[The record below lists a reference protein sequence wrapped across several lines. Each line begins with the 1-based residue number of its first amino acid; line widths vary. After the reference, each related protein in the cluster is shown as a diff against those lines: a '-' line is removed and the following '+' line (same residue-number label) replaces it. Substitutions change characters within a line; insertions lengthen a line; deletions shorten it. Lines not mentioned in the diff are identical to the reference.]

1 MTSDSTDQT
10 GGTEASSAEPMDMAT
25 LLAEA
30 EDFRAPQRGEI
41 TEGVIMGWDR
51 DGALVDIGA
60 KSEGVILRHEMQSLG
75 SDPESQLQQDTKV
88 MVYIVH
94 PETADGQILLSLD
107 KARGEQG
114 WLTLQERFDSG
125 EAFEA
130 EVSGFNKGGLLVN
143 VEGVNAF
150 VPLSQVVGVRPD
162 RNREDGESSLGEVVG
177 KSLRLKVI
185 EINRRRNRVILSER
199 AALQEWR
206 MEQKERLIQELNEGD
221 IRKGRI
227 SSVRNF
233 GVFVDLGGAD
243 GLAHLSEL
251 SWDRDKSPT
260 DLFKVGDEVDV
271 YITKIDA
278 ENKKIALSIRR
289 ANPEQWERVVNKYE
303 EGQVVTG
310 LVTKLVTFGAF
321 ARIEGPVEGLI
332 HVSELVD
339 RRIGHPRDVVREGDL
354 LPLKIVRIERDRHR
368 LGLSLRRARDEG
380 EAMGYVFSEGGEVI
394 NVPEEIRTEFV
405 AREGPIPEPT
415 PEAGEQIEDRAGTTA
430 TADAPASGGDSS
442 VESDTAATLATAEE
456 ETTAA
461 PAEEPVAEAEAVA
474 PATETDTDDAP
485 AAEAE
490 EAPAAEEESAEQPEA
505 AAAEE
510 PADEPEEPAVE
521 AEEAPAAEEE
531 SAKQPEASIAEEP
544 TEQADE
550 PEEPA
555 VEAEQAPAAE
565 EESAERPE
573 ASIAEEQQDEPAE
586 AEEQAEEEDQ
596 TAEDVSPSPDAPS
609 SPDTTSSSD
618 ETSAE
623 GEEEE
628 ETSS

>member
-1 MTSDSTDQT
+1 MTSDPTDQT
-10 GGTEASSAEPMDMAT
+10 GGTETSSAEPMDMAT

-30 EDFRAPQRGEI
+30 EDFRTPQRGEI

-75 SDPESQLQQDTKV
+75 SDPESQLQEDTKV

-206 MEQKERLIQELNEGD
+206 MAQKERLIQELNEGD

-260 DLFKVGDEVDV
+260 ELFKVGDEVEV

-278 ENKKIALSIRR
+278 ENKKIALSVRR
-289 ANPEQWERVVNKYE
+289 ANPEQWENVVNKYD

-490 EAPAAEEESAEQPEA
+490 EASAAEEESAEQPEA

>member
-1 MTSDSTDQT
+1 
-10 GGTEASSAEPMDMAT
+10 MDMAT
-25 LLAEA
+25 LLAES
-30 EDFRAPQRGEI
+30 EDFRTPQRGEI
-41 TEGVIMGWDR
+41 VEGVIMGWDR

-60 KSEGVILRHEMQSLG
+60 KSEGVILRNEMASLG
-75 SDPESQLQQDTKV
+75 SNPEDQLHPDDKV

-94 PETADGQILLSLD
+94 PETADGQIVLSLD

-114 WLTLQERFDSG
+114 WLTLQERFESG
-125 EAFEA
+125 ETFDA
-130 EVSGFNKGGLLVN
+130 EVTGFNKGGLLVN

-162 RNREDGESSLGEVVG
+162 RNREEGDTGLADVVG

-206 MEQKERLIQELNEGD
+206 MQQKERLIEELNEGD
-221 IRKGRI
+221 IRKGKV

-251 SWDRDKSPT
+251 SWDRDKTPSE
-260 DLFKVGDEVDV
+260 LYKVGDEVDV

-278 ENKKIALSIRR
+278 ENKKIALSLRR
-289 ANPEQWERVVNKYE
+289 ANPEKWESVVGKYE

-394 NVPEEIRTEFV
+394 SVPEQIREEFE
-405 AREGPIPEPT
+405 AREGPIPAPSEETEEHGTETMIEGGEAAAQEAPT
-415 PEAGEQIEDRAGTTA
+415 AEVEAPETP
-430 TADAPASGGDSS
+430 APAEAEPPAVVETPPKPEPQPEPPS
-442 VESDTAATLATAEE
+442 VMEEALNAAGITAESASAEAETEEATPAVAVAEDPPAQAEEADQPSAQAETTTLTEPAAEPPANQEAEGPAEE
-456 ETTAA
+456 EAQTGDDTTSSDSGAS
-461 PAEEPVAEAEAVA
+461 AE
-474 PATETDTDDAP
+474 
-485 AAEAE
+485 
-490 EAPAAEEESAEQPEA
+490 EEESA
-505 AAAEE
+505 
-510 PADEPEEPAVE
+510 
-521 AEEAPAAEEE
+521 
-531 SAKQPEASIAEEP
+531 S
-544 TEQADE
+544 
-550 PEEPA
+550 
-555 VEAEQAPAAE
+555 
-565 EESAERPE
+565 
-573 ASIAEEQQDEPAE
+573 
-586 AEEQAEEEDQ
+586 
-596 TAEDVSPSPDAPS
+596 
-609 SPDTTSSSD
+609 
-618 ETSAE
+618 
-623 GEEEE
+623 
-628 ETSS
+628 

>member
-1 MTSDSTDQT
+1 
-10 GGTEASSAEPMDMAT
+10 MDMAT
-25 LLAEA
+25 LLAES
-30 EDFRAPQRGEI
+30 EDFRTPQRGEI
-41 TEGVIMGWDR
+41 VEGVIMGWDR

-75 SDPESQLQQDTKV
+75 SNAESQLQPNDKV
-88 MVYIVH
+88 MVFIVH
-94 PETADGQILLSLD
+94 PETADGQIVLSLD

-114 WLTLQERFDSG
+114 WLTLQDRFESG
-125 EAFEA
+125 ETFDA

-150 VPLSQVVGVRPD
+150 VPLSQVVGVKPD
-162 RNREDGESSLGEVVG
+162 RNREDGDSGLSEVVG

-206 MEQKERLIQELNEGD
+206 MQQKERLIEELHEGD
-221 IRKGRI
+221 IRRGRI

-251 SWDRDKSPT
+251 SWDRDKSPS

-278 ENKKIALSIRR
+278 ENKKIALSLRR
-289 ANPEQWERVVNKYE
+289 ANPEKWESVVSKYA

-354 LPLKIVRIERDRHR
+354 LPLKIVRIEHDRHR

-380 EAMGYVFSEGGEVI
+380 EAMGYVFSDGGEVI
-394 NVPEEIRTEFV
+394 SVPEQIREEFEE
-405 AREGPIPEPT
+405 REGPIPAPSPDTDEERLDDGYGGPSENGAVEAPT
-415 PEAGEQIEDRAGTTA
+415 AEAEAPTAEAEAPTAEAEAPTAEAEAPTAEAETVTAEGETPAAETEAPDAEAETVPAEAEAPTAEAEAPVVEVATEAPPVQAETETQTTDVVETSEQA
-430 TADAPASGGDSS
+430 TADASTQEVVADQTN
-442 VESDTAATLATAEE
+442 E
-456 ETTAA
+456 
-461 PAEEPVAEAEAVA
+461 PAEDSKAGAEAE
-474 PATETDTDDAP
+474 
-485 AAEAE
+485 
-490 EAPAAEEESAEQPEA
+490 Q
-505 AAAEE
+505 
-510 PADEPEEPAVE
+510 
-521 AEEAPAAEEE
+521 
-531 SAKQPEASIAEEP
+531 
-544 TEQADE
+544 
-550 PEEPA
+550 
-555 VEAEQAPAAE
+555 
-565 EESAERPE
+565 
-573 ASIAEEQQDEPAE
+573 
-586 AEEQAEEEDQ
+586 QAEEEAQ
-596 TAEDVSPSPDAPS
+596 TLD
-609 SPDTTSSSD
+609 DTITSSD
-618 ETSAE
+618 TETTA
-623 GEEEE
+623 GVEEEE
-628 ETSS
+628 QTAP